1 MATDL
6 GYNVGLVMGGILGVL
21 IGMIVAIFYTNG
33 RAFFI
38 RFFLGQTPIE
48 AIIIGIGKISVPV
61 KAIVDGQFE
70 HNGFPYVVPEGRTM
84 PKSLLTGSVSAIYFE
99 GIPFPVL
106 ITTRTLNF
114 RLKDNTIL
122 SDTFKTIFHNDSLK
136 KMMSRERIQ
145 HIHLALLMILA
156 IGGIAMVLQYTIKET
171 NYLQG
176 LSGVIEGQLSS
187 FRTSMDSRLSQ
198 VIDTTKSAA
207 ESAGKANPNAPQPP
221 PTPPGG

>member
-1 MATDL
+1 MEV
-6 GYNVGLVMGGILGVL
+6 GYNLGLVMGSIMGVL
-21 IGMIVAIFYTNG
+21 FGMIAAIFYTNG

-38 RFFLGQTPIE
+38 RFFLGKTPIE

-70 HNGFPYVVPEGRTM
+70 YNGFPYVVPEGRTM

-136 KMMSRERIQ
+136 KMMSREKIQ
-145 HIHLALLMILA
+145 HIHLFLLLILVLGA
-156 IGGIAMVLQYTIKET
+156 IVVVLQYTIKET

-176 LSGVIEGQLSS
+176 LSGVIEGQLTS

-198 VIDTTKSAA
+198 VIDTAKSAA
-207 ESAGKANPNAPQPP
+207 ETAGKANPNAPQPP
-221 PTPPGG
+221 QTPPGG